1 MSKYTQLLFFIALL
15 FTITRLLYCI
25 LLLIFLYCHCATAWH
40 GMELPP
46 SVESDDSSV
55 DLPPVVNSDGDEFEN
70 DAEPLTES
78 ELNGMMHCF
87 CKMQCHKN
95 KSLDSRELRAAQLVL
110 TPREHGQ
117 RVFETVKRHVVSDT
131 GEVVKKTNWTVKGH
145 RVCRPFFEW
154 CSAVGHATLDRFCK
168 LAREGAV
175 VLPDGEKLPRM
186 PRFDVGQQ
194 AIKADSWFLDVYRK
208 LAEPQAISD
217 NALLDEK
224 GSEVLE
230 DASHPLWST
239 AINLPGSDKRSVP
252 CQYLNPGCFEDLF
265 LQYETS
271 TEPEERVSKSTLF
284 SVWKRNWR
292 RVLRF
297 RNVGQ
302 GKRCKL
308 CAKLD
313 EERAQATT
321 EEERVLIGQQKQ
333 AHIDEILADRAVT
346 GRTINMAESDVSRP
360 NDDGH
365 DQLIAITIDGMDQA
379 KFKVPRN
386 LASSAEFESLWRPQL
401 HVTGAICH
409 GHLECYFIMGTD
421 QAKDSNMN
429 ATVIA
434 RTLDLVK
441 QKLSPHALPQNLV
454 IQADNTTRESK
465 NQFFALFLSY
475 LVASGKFSVSE
486 LQFLQVGHT
495 HNQQDQRFSSV
506 ATSLSRAPVLE
517 DPEDFAA
524 WIRGHVK
531 PARGR
536 DLHVE
541 VLSSTWDFQ
550 GWFQSLGVQVQGLA
564 ATHAE
569 PSTSHCWRICRRSL
583 LPEVGPICETWDG
596 GNHEADAVLLV
607 KEFLHHTRLSQQPLV
622 LLPHMAAM
630 TLHQPTLKVKQRNPL
645 GDRVLAEFRKTA
657 SAVSKEPW
665 KLFKAQQYLE
675 ELCRQNEAEDELSV
689 GVELDVIFNYE
700 MPSMQMLGNCPLAP
714 LTAPGHAVRSVVV
727 KPKPVPKAK
736 AAPDAAGHE
745 AAALA
750 PKGKAAPRS
759 KAELKKRPATAKRPA
774 ANIPDSE
781 PVPEVGRGV
790 AAEPGPEPAVAAAAV
805 EPDTEEPA
813 AERGYGCAKC
823 RGKVGCT
830 TSCKSGGS
838 KPWTREQWDEHQE
851 KKKRQRISKN
861 GD

>member
-1 MSKYTQLLFFIALL
+1 
-15 FTITRLLYCI
+15 
-25 LLLIFLYCHCATAWH
+25 
-40 GMELPP
+40 
-46 SVESDDSSV
+46 
-55 DLPPVVNSDGDEFEN
+55 
-70 DAEPLTES
+70 
-78 ELNGMMHCF
+78 
-87 CKMQCHKN
+87 MQCYKN
-95 KSLDSRELRAAQLVL
+95 KSFNSEELRASQLVL
-110 TPREHGQ
+110 TPRDHAQ
-117 RVFETVKRHVVSDT
+117 SVFETVTRHVVSDT
-131 GEVVKKTNWTVKGH
+131 GEVVQRTHWTVKGQ

-154 CSAVGHATLDRFCK
+154 CVAVGHATLDRYCM

-175 VLPDGEKLPRM
+175 VLPDAEKLPRM
-186 PRFDVGQQ
+186 PRVDVGQQ
-194 AIKADSWFLDVYRK
+194 AVKADSWFLDVYRK

-239 AINLPGSDKRSVP
+239 AINLPGSDKRSIP
-252 CQYLNPGCFEDLF
+252 CQYLNPGTFEDLF

-271 TEPEERVSKSTLF
+271 MEPAERVSKSTLF
-284 SVWKRNWR
+284 SVWKRNWC
-292 RVLRF
+292 RVIRF

-321 EEERVLIGQQKQ
+321 EEERMLIGQRKQ
-333 AHIDEILADRAVT
+333 SHIDEILADRAVT
-346 GRTINMAESDVSRP
+346 GRTITMAERDASRP
-360 NDDGH
+360 ADDGH
-365 DQLIAITIDGMDQA
+365 DQVIAITIDGMDQA
-379 KFKVPRN
+379 KFRVPRN

-409 GHLECYFIMGTD
+409 GHLECYFIMDTD

-441 QKLSPHALPQNLV
+441 QRSSPNALPHNLV

-465 NQFFALFLSY
+465 NQFFVLFLSY

-517 DPEDFAA
+517 DPEEFAA
-524 WIRGHVK
+524 WIRNHVK

-541 VLSSTWDFQ
+541 ILSSTWDFQ
-550 GWFQSLGVQVQGLA
+550 GWFQSLGVQIQGLA

-569 PSTSHCWRICRRSL
+569 PSTSHCWRFCRRSL

-596 GNHEADAVLLV
+596 ENHEADAVLLV
-607 KEFLHHTRLSQQPLV
+607 KEFLHQTRLSQQPLV

-645 GDRVLAEFRKTA
+645 GDRVLAEYRKTA
-657 SAVSKEPW
+657 STVSKEPW

-675 ELCRQNEAEDELSV
+675 ELCRRNEADELSV
-689 GVELDVIFNYE
+689 GVKLNVIFDYE
-700 MPSMQMLGNCPLAP
+700 MPSMKIHDNCPLAP
-714 LTAPGHAVRSVVV
+714 LTEPGHTVRSVVV
-727 KPKPVPKAK
+727 KPKSVPKAK
-736 AAPDAAGHE
+736 AAPEAAATSPK

-750 PKGKAAPRS
+750 PKGKAAPKS
-759 KAELKKRPATAKRPA
+759 KTKPKKRPATKRPA
-774 ANIPDSE
+774 ANVSDSDG
-781 PVPEVGRGV
+781 PGPEVGPGAGDA
-790 AAEPGPEPAVAAAAV
+790 AAEPECAVAAAV
-805 EPDTEEPA
+805 PEPA
-813 AERGYGCAKC
+813 AAVAADAGPQPAGREYGCPKC
-823 RGKVGCT
+823 RGRLGCSA
-830 TSCKSGGS
+830 SCKSSGT
-838 KPWTREQWDEHQE
+838 KPWAKEQWDKHQE
-851 KKKRQRISKN
+851 KKKRQKTSEN
-861 GD
+861 AD